1 MKNKAKKKSKN
12 NKKVKN
18 WMQENLKND
27 KAAVRDSV
35 NETPVESKKVE
46 PASKKSG
53 KKKTVLLSI
62 GLGVLVA
69 ANVLYFTG
77 IGKRSIREIEH
88 QTSGIISTSEGY
100 YVGETD
106 FGIFD
111 GNGTLNYNGGKS
123 LTGIWNDGSLTG
135 KGVAEFDNLGKYEGD
150 YEDTKRS
157 GEGTFTWE
165 NGDVYVGEWSEDK
178 INGKGTLTWADGSV
192 YEGEFKDNLFSGT
205 GTLTL
210 SSKDKYSGSFSEG
223 KFNGKGVLE
232 LSNGDKYDGEWSEGQ
247 LSGKVQR

>member
-1 MKNKAKKKSKN
+1 MAYMKNKAKKKSKN

-35 NETPVESKKVE
+35 DETPVESKKVE
-46 PASKKSG
+46 PASQKSG

-135 KGVAEFDNLGKYEGD
+135 KGVAEFDNIGKYESQFGRIELPGSPKATFNLAD
-150 YEDTKRS
+150 FNPNGTKS
-157 GEGTFTWE
+157 
-165 NGDVYVGEWSEDK
+165 
-178 INGKGTLTWADGSV
+178 
-192 YEGEFKDNLFSGT
+192 
-205 GTLTL
+205 
-210 SSKDKYSGSFSEG
+210 
-223 KFNGKGVLE
+223 
-232 LSNGDKYDGEWSEGQ
+232 
-247 LSGKVQR
+247 